1 MNRLKSWLSLSLVL
15 ILLLG
20 FSACGETEG
29 VPSTQTTASTNS
41 VSIQNT
47 DQNTEPEPILY
58 ENPLTGIDVEYD
70 NAGKRPVAIMLNNIK
85 QALPQEGIS
94 AVDVLIECPVE
105 GGITRLMGLVS
116 DYASMEEIG
125 SIRSSRPYYLDFA
138 QAFDA
143 IYCHAGG
150 SNQAYSQIASRKIN
164 NIDGVKKDPL
174 DVYYRDQERLK
185 TMDLE
190 HTMMTTG
197 EGIVKSIAHF
207 NYRTELRSDFK
218 LPYSF
223 PTGKEPISVG
233 AEDALHVYIPV
244 TGYQKVDY
252 VYDAETKAY
261 LRYQHNGNKHVDGN
275 NDQQLSFT
283 NVIVLFCKTTVIDS
297 YGLLEITN
305 VGSGSGYLISGGKYT
320 AVTWTRES
328 RDGNLTLTETE
339 TGNPLV
345 INRGKTA
352 VNVCP
357 LDVKKQINLN
367 ATDRTVAQ

>member
-1 MNRLKSWLSLSLVL
+1 MNRLKSVFSLLLVL

-20 FSACGETEG
+20 LAACGESGEEKN
-29 VPSTQTTASTNS
+29 TQTGTTDS
-41 VSIQNT
+41 VSTQNT
-47 DQNTEPEPILY
+47 DQNTVPEPIVY
-58 ENPLTGIDVEYD
+58 QNPLTGLDVEYN

-94 AVDVLIECPVE
+94 AVDLLVECPVE
-105 GGITRLMGLVS
+105 GGITRLMGLFS
-116 DYASMEEIG
+116 DYGSLGEIG

-150 SNQAYSQIASRKIN
+150 SDEAYSQIASRKIN

-174 DVYYRDQERLK
+174 DVYYRDQERLQ
-185 TMDLE
+185 TMALE

-207 NYRTELRSDFK
+207 NYRTELRNDFK
-218 LPYSF
+218 MPFSF
-223 PTGKEPISVG
+223 PAEEPIEVG
-233 AEDALHVYIPV
+233 TEEALHVYVPV

-252 VYDAETKAY
+252 VYDAASKTY

-275 NDQQLSFT
+275 NGQQLSFT
-283 NVIVLFCKTTVIDS
+283 NVILLFCKTEVIDA
-297 YGLLEITN
+297 GGHLGITN
-305 VGSGSGYLISGGKYT
+305 VGTGNGYLISEGKYT
-320 AVTWTRES
+320 AIQWSRES
-328 RDGNLTLTETE
+328 RDGNLTLTKAE
-339 TGNPLV
+339 TGEPIV

-352 VNVCP
+352 LNVCP
-357 LDVKKQINLN
+357 LDVKNQVNMN
-367 ATDRTVAQ
+367 ATNRTVKQ